1 MESVTLAL
9 AAVPLVALA
18 VYAQVRIPRYT
29 AGRGRVLFT
38 RLMLAAIGIAFGVV
52 ATVLYPVDPANALL
66 AFLAGFGAVHFPAA
80 LILFFKGAS
89 HAQKS

>member
-1 MESVTLAL
+1 MESITLVLAAAPLIAL
-9 AAVPLVALA
+9 AI
-18 VYAQVRIPRYT
+18 YAQIRIPLFT

-38 RLMLAAIGIAFGVV
+38 RVMLATIGIAFGAV

-89 HAQKS
+89 HAKKS